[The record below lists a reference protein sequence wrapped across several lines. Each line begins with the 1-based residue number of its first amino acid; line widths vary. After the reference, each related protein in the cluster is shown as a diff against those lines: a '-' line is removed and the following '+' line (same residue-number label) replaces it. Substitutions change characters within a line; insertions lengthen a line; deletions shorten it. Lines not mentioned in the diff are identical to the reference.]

1 MSKKYLELFM
11 KKMYAPFFLPLIGS
25 LVLLAGCTTVAPLQS
40 NVAFP
45 QDGSKY
51 TILGR
56 VTLDAKAGKNSYER
70 LLAAAQKAYPD
81 ADDVVNI
88 FVDRKVKRFFFMTTY
103 HYVLSG
109 VAIDYKEVK

>member
-1 MSKKYLELFM
+1 
-11 KKMYAPFFLPLIGS
+11 MYD
-25 LVLLAGCTTVAPLQS
+25 CCPLQS

-51 TILGR
+51 SILGR
-56 VTLDAKAGKNSYER
+56 VTLAAKKT
-70 LLAAAQKAYPD
+70 YPD

-88 FVDRKVKRFFFMTTY
+88 FVDRKERTFLFWTTNS
-103 HYVLSG
+103 YVLSG

>member
-1 MSKKYLELFM
+1 M

-25 LVLLAGCTTVAPLQS
+25 LTLLAGCMTVAPLQS

-51 TILGR
+51 SILGR
-56 VTLDAKAGKNSYER
+56 VTLDAKIGKNSYER
-70 LLAAAQKAYPD
+70 LLEAAKKTYPD

-88 FVDRKVKRFFFMTTY
+88 FVDRKVRTFLFWTTY
-103 HYVLSG
+103 SYVLSG